1 MVSAKPFHERTA
13 VIGELGRY
21 YFEGTRHLQLAE
33 IHVSNSISASQTRL
47 ADDSRLITSERAKAN
62 VKILVTGGAGFI
74 GSNFVRRT
82 LEDAYPGLEG
92 AHVVVLDALTYS
104 GNEANLAS
112 VAQSPRYTFVR
123 GDIRDTAL
131 LDQLLPG
138 LDAVVH
144 FAAESHVDRSV
155 RDASIFV
162 ETNVVGTQR
171 MLDAALRHS
180 LPRFVHVS
188 TDEVYG
194 SIAEGS
200 WDEDRPLE
208 PNSPYSASKAGSDLL
223 ARSYVKTHGLNL
235 SITRCSNNYGPFH
248 FPEKVIPL
256 FVTNLIDDLHVPLYG
271 EGNNIRDWLHVD
283 DHCRGIAMVLAQG
296 HAGEVY
302 NIGGGTELTNKE
314 LTQLLLDATGKD
326 WSFVD
331 HVADRLGHDLR
342 YSVDITKISEELG
355 YQPQVNFEQGLAD
368 VVQWYR
374 DNRAWWEPLKA
385 RAALS

>member
-1 MVSAKPFHERTA
+1 MR
-13 VIGELGRY
+13 
-21 YFEGTRHLQLAE
+21 
-33 IHVSNSISASQTRL
+33 
-47 ADDSRLITSERAKAN
+47 
-62 VKILVTGGAGFI
+62 ILVTGGAGFI

-82 LEDAYPGLEG
+82 LQDAYPGLEG
-92 AHVVVLDALTYS
+92 AEVVVLDALTYS
-104 GNEANLAS
+104 GNLANLQPVES
-112 VAQSPRYTFVR
+112 SERFRFVE
-123 GDIRDTAL
+123 GDIRDSAL
-131 LDQLLPG
+131 LDQLMP
-138 LDAVVH
+138 DVDQIVH

-162 ETNVVGTQR
+162 ETNVLGTQR
-171 MLDAALRHS
+171 MLDAALRAGGK
-180 LPRFVHVS
+180 RFVHVS

-200 WDEDRPLE
+200 WAEDRPLE

-223 ARSYVKTHGLNL
+223 ARSYFRTHGLDV
-235 SITRCSNNYGPFH
+235 SITRCSNNYGPYH

-256 FVTNLIDDLHVPLYG
+256 FVTNLIDDKHVPLYG

-283 DHCRGIAMVLAQG
+283 DHCRGIALVLTRG
-296 HAGEVY
+296 RAGEVY

-326 WSFVD
+326 WSYVD
-331 HVADRLGHDLR
+331 RVADRLGHDLR
-342 YSVDITKISEELG
+342 YSVDITKIQTELG
-355 YQPQVNFEQGLAD
+355 YAPQVPFTQGLAD

-385 RAALS
+385 RAAL